1 MATNQGAYEY
11 NRRTSEIHLLSHTS
25 GQNWYVKQIDSQI
38 FIGNDMSTMLVEQNG
53 SIQSVPGALNSTCI
67 VEASINGQE
76 VLVEASYAELRIW
89 KKQAGIWKLS
99 HNVQDFYAPIKS
111 LEVDGTGTIW
121 ASHMYNG
128 LYRIKLDDDLHHIK
142 DLEHIYT
149 LGGKQKSGKIHVMKI
164 RGRIVFSNTEGYFMY
179 DDIERKIKPYDL
191 LNTSVPF

>member
-1 MATNQGAYEY
+1 
-11 NRRTSEIHLLSHTS
+11 
-25 GQNWYVKQIDSQI
+25 
-38 FIGNDMSTMLVEQNG
+38 MSTMLVEQNG

-128 LYRIKLDDDLHHIK
+128 LYRIKLDDDLHRIK
-142 DLEHIYT
+142 DLEHIHT
-149 LGGKQKSGKIHVMKI
+149 LGGKQKSGK
-164 RGRIVFSNTEGYFMY
+164 SSCNE
-179 DDIERKIKPYDL
+179 D
-191 LNTSVPF
+191 

>member
-11 NRRTSEIHLLSHTS
+11 NRRTSEIHLLPHTS
-25 GQNWYVKQIDSQI
+25 GQNWYVKQIDSQV

-99 HNVQDFYAPIKS
+99 HNVQDFMRRLSRWKLMV
-111 LEVDGTGTIW
+111 LEQ
-121 ASHMYNG
+121 SG
-128 LYRIKLDDDLHHIK
+128 LHTCTMDF
-142 DLEHIYT
+142 
-149 LGGKQKSGKIHVMKI
+149 
-164 RGRIVFSNTEGYFMY
+164 IVSNWMM
-179 DDIERKIKPYDL
+179 ICIA
-191 LNTSVPF
+191 